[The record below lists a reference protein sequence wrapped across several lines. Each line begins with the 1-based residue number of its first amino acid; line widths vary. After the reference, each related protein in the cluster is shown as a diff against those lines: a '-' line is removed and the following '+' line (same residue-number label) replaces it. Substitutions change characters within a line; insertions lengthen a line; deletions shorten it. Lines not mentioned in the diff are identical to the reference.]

1 MITDISGDKKP
12 VHENMNEGEEKKQ
25 KESAWLTLLQGQRI
39 TREG

>member
-12 VHENMNEGEEKKQ
+12 VHENMNEGEKKNR
-25 KESAWLTLLQGQRI
+25 SAWLTLLQGQRI